1 MIKLILL
8 SAAVSLTQVA
18 IAEDTKSPAQSKPH
32 SAKMEAVNK
41 AHAAIKSKDKKAPF
55 WSKDQAKQAEL
66 EKAYKKAIAENPD
79 DKKNYAYLAGLYISN
94 NKNAKAIDA
103 YQDAITHDAE
113 NPKLFAALSIAYLHH
128 AKYGMAQ
135 AMATEAL
142 RLDPTLKGVDKINE
156 YVVAKQK
163 AIEEASKAPA
173 TPTKTKIDMTKGT
186 GLHGSVMSTATGVK
200 PTDKIHTPH

>member
-18 IAEDTKSPAQSKPH
+18 IAEDTKTPTPNKPH
-32 SAKMEAVNK
+32 SANMDAINK
-41 AHAAIKSKDKKAPF
+41 AHAAIKPTDKNAPF

-66 EKAYKKAIAENPD
+66 EKEYKKAIAENPD

-94 NKNAKAIDA
+94 NKNSKAIDA

-135 AMATEAL
+135 AMAAEAQ
-142 RLDPTLKGVDKINE
+142 RLDPSLKGVDKISE
-156 YVVAKQK
+156 YVIAKQA
-163 AIEEASKAPA
+163 AIEEASKTPA
-173 TPTKTKIDMTKGT
+173 TAKTKIDMTKGV
-186 GLHGSVMSTATGVK
+186 GLHGSVLPTATGVK